1 MHAAADHEL
10 LRRYAEHGAEE
21 AFNELVQRH
30 LNLVWAAAR
39 RVSGN
44 ADLAR
49 DVAQT
54 VFTDLARK
62 AGTLPHETVLAGWLY
77 RAACHAA
84 AKQARG
90 EARRV
95 LREQHAM
102 ATQESTLPDSA
113 TAQATEELQ
122 PMLDAALAELSETDR
137 DAVVLRF
144 LAGRSLAEVGT
155 ALGTGEDAAQK
166 RVSRAL
172 EKLREAFRGRGVNV
186 GGGVMAAALG
196 LAGAEA
202 APAGL
207 AGGLTAAALA
217 AAGTAGGTGAT
228 LLLMKTKL
236 TLGIVGGAAVIA
248 ALTWQQHNLT
258 GLTEEN
264 SALRRQLAANSAPPP
279 PPRATNATE
288 ADSANQEQQEELLR
302 LRGEVAQLRRTA
314 RPSVATTQIT
324 PAASAASVDALATQ
338 MLVAQA
344 TSTKIINAMKNLG
357 LAARVF
363 ATDNADRFPTTF
375 EDMKNEMGLS
385 FEGNL
390 PGGVPAELFEF
401 FPHERVISEVEPQM
415 ILFREKAAR
424 HLPDGTWERVYCLAD
439 GSVQRISRADG
450 NFDEFEREGT
460 GTPANAPKRP

>member
-1 MHAAADHEL
+1 
-10 LRRYAEHGAEE
+10 
-21 AFNELVQRH
+21 
-30 LNLVWAAAR
+30 
-39 RVSGN
+39 
-44 ADLAR
+44 
-49 DVAQT
+49 
-54 VFTDLARK
+54 
-62 AGTLPHETVLAGWLY
+62 
-77 RAACHAA
+77 
-84 AKQARG
+84 
-90 EARRV
+90 
-95 LREQHAM
+95 
-102 ATQESTLPDSA
+102 
-113 TAQATEELQ
+113 
-122 PMLDAALAELSETDR
+122 MLDAALAELSETDR

-172 EKLREAFRGRGVNV
+172 EKLREAFRRRGVNV

-264 SALRRQLAANSAPPP
+264 SALRRQLAANSATLPPP
-279 PPRATNATE
+279 ATNNPAESETF
-288 ADSANQEQQEELLR
+288 ARLREQQEELLR

-324 PAASAASVDALATQ
+324 PAASATSVDALATQ
-338 MLVAQA
+338 MLLAQA
-344 TSTKIINAMKNLG
+344 TSTKVINAMKNLG
-357 LAARVF
+357 LAARIF

-375 EDMKNEMGLS
+375 EDMKNEMGLTP
-385 FEGNL
+385 EGNL
-390 PGGVPAELFEF
+390 PGGIPAELFEF
-401 FPHERVISEVEPQM
+401 FPHERIISEVEPQM